1 MFFCPKCN
9 YSLDIGNFDQDVK
22 IDIDEYIKNVL
33 EKKIVDTIPSVN
45 DVKNHESYKKLDSK
59 KKKIILKDL
68 NNSRVLNKIQFL
80 CKNCKFRSNSAFFG
94 YGIAINIYFIYWI
107 WIKVFLVK

>member
-80 CKNCKFRSNSAFFG
+80 CKNCKFR
-94 YGIAINIYFIYWI
+94 NIFNR
-107 WIKVFLVK
+107 